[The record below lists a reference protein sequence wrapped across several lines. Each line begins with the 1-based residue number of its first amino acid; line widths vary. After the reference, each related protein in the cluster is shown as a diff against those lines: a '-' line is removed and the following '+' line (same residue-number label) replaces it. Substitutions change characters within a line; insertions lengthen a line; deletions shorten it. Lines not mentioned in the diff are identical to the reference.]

1 MMNDEIQN
9 EETQTEEIQ
18 TGAEEQ
24 EPEQETPAEEPAA
37 AEETTVVE
45 EAATEE
51 ESAAESTEK
60 PAAAE
65 EPAAVEEP
73 AAEAPEQPE
82 PVETPAAVEEVP
94 AAAAGKPAKKAEKA
108 PAATV
113 KTDPIMVIKRA
124 PRERAESEATG
135 EAAKEDRGRRKV
147 RVGRVV
153 SDKMDKTV
161 VVAVQRNMR
170 HPLYG
175 KIVRRTKKYKA
186 HDERNDCHVG
196 DMVEIIE
203 TRPISREKRWRV
215 RSVVERAK

>member
-9 EETQTEEIQ
+9 EETQNEAIRNE
-18 TGAEEQ
+18 AA
-24 EPEQETPAEEPAA
+24 EPEPET
-37 AEETTVVE
+37 VLE
-45 EAATEE
+45 EADT
-51 ESAAESTEK
+51 SAEVPDLSDEANTSDETDQPEPEPPVAEEK
-60 PAAAE
+60 PA
-65 EPAAVEEP
+65 
-73 AAEAPEQPE
+73 Q
-82 PVETPAAVEEVP
+82 
-94 AAAAGKPAKKAEKA
+94 KAEKA
-108 PAATV
+108 PAPKV
-113 KTDPIMVIKRA
+113 KTDPVVVIKRA
-124 PRERAESEATG
+124 PREQTEPAATIESNG
-135 EAAKEDRGRRKV
+135 KSRGRRKV

-186 HDERNDCHVG
+186 HDEQNDCHVG

-203 TRPISREKRWRV
+203 TRPLSREKRWRV

>member
-9 EETQTEEIQ
+9 GETQTEEIQ
-18 TGAEEQ
+18 TGAVAQ
-24 EPEQETPAEEPAA
+24 EPEQETHA
-37 AEETTVVE
+37 
-45 EAATEE
+45 
-51 ESAAESTEK
+51 
-60 PAAAE
+60 
-65 EPAAVEEP
+65 EEP

-82 PVETPAAVEEVP
+82 TPVERAEP
-94 AAAAGKPAKKAEKA
+94 AAAGK
-108 PAATV
+108 
-113 KTDPIMVIKRA
+113 
-124 PRERAESEATG
+124 
-135 EAAKEDRGRRKV
+135 AAKEGRGRRKV

-196 DMVEIIE
+196 DMVEIVE
-203 TRPISREKRWRV
+203 TRPLSREKRWRV
-215 RSVVERAK
+215 RAIVERAK

>member
-1 MMNDEIQN
+1 MMNNEIQN
-9 EETQTEEIQ
+9 EETQNEAIQ
-18 TGAEEQ
+18 NEAAEQ
-24 EPEQETPAEEPAA
+24 EPETVLEGADDSAEMSDQSDGAG
-37 AEETTVVE
+37 TSD
-45 EAATEE
+45 EAD
-51 ESAAESTEK
+51 
-60 PAAAE
+60 
-65 EPAAVEEP
+65 
-73 AAEAPEQPE
+73 QPE
-82 PVETPAAVEEVP
+82 PEPPTAEEE
-94 AAAAGKPAKKAEKA
+94 PAKKAEKA
-108 PAATV
+108 LAPKE
-113 KTDPIMVIKRA
+113 KTDPVVVIKRV
-124 PRERAESEATG
+124 PREQTES
-135 EAAKEDRGRRKV
+135 AAAQESNGKSRGRRKV

-186 HDERNDCHVG
+186 HDEQNDCHVG